1 MHGASIESTSLDY
14 AAYAHHGQFG
24 TLAGSLQYHAVGKV
38 DKTDTLGN
46 PDGSLSPSDS
56 ALTVGYAKNVRGY
69 GLGLSGKFI
78 QTKLADSAQTLA
90 LDGGVL
96 TPSFWGDRLRAGASF
111 SNLGGKIKYSDES
124 EDLPTTFRA
133 GLEARP
139 WKG

>member
-96 TPSFWGDRLRAGASF
+96 TPSFWGDRLRAG
-111 SNLGGKIKYSDES
+111 
-124 EDLPTTFRA
+124 
-133 GLEARP
+133 LEARP